1 MNARLL
7 PALTAL
13 LAAAVSPIWA
23 QTQSTTLTVDA
34 GTAKAESS
42 PTLYGL
48 MTEEINHSYDGGL
61 YGELLRNNVIAG
73 KGWGSTDFWSMVQRG
88 TSAATMSLDT
98 TTGPSAALPYSLKL
112 EVTAASNG
120 SSAGLQ
126 NEGYW
131 GIPLHPGT
139 TYHAS
144 FYAKAAQPGTD
155 VTITLLDDT
164 TGKAVAQKTISD
176 VENVWKRYTTELTIS
191 SGSKSSVTS
200 AHNHFIVS
208 LSKPGTLW
216 INMATLFGPTYHN
229 RTNGNRIDLMEMLAA
244 MHPAFLRFP
253 GGNFLEG
260 DTLADWYDWKKTIGP
275 LVDRPTHPSP
285 WDYRSS
291 DGLGLLEFFEWCQD
305 LNMQPVLAV
314 YAGYALKGEHIDAGP
329 KLEPYLQ
336 SALDEIEYASGA
348 TSTKWGAERA
358 KDGHPEPFKLHYIEI
373 GNEDEFDKSGSYEGR
388 YAQFYD
394 AIKKQYPQLELIATT
409 PVKNHKMD
417 VVDDHFYEPA
427 QGFFSDADHYDKT
440 DRNGPKIF
448 VGEWA
453 TREGTPTPDFHAALA
468 DSAWMTGMER
478 NSDIVVMSSYAPLL
492 TNINPGGM
500 QWDTDLIGYN
510 AVSSYGSPSYYAQV
524 MFSSHHG
531 NQILSSSLSG
541 TPVRVYQSVTR
552 DSASGTIY
560 LKVVNAATEPADVSV
575 KLSGGPKISPNG
587 QMETMTAPATE
598 DTNTMADPKRIV
610 PATHA
615 LPGMG
620 ESFTLHLDPLS
631 INILTLHEEK

>member
-13 LAAAVSPIWA
+13 LAAAVSPVWA
-23 QTQSTTLTVDA
+23 QNQTQSTTLSIDTGA
-34 GTAKAESS
+34 AKAQSS

-61 YGELLRNNVIAG
+61 YGELLRNNVISG

-88 TSAATMSLDT
+88 TAEAKMSLDP
-98 TTGPSAALPYSLKL
+98 TTGPSAALPLSLKL
-112 EVTAASNG
+112 EVTDAGAG
-120 SSAGLQ
+120 SSAGMQ

-131 GIPLHPGT
+131 GIPLRPGIA
-139 TYHAS
+139 YHAS
-144 FYAKAAQPGTD
+144 FYAKAAQPDTE
-155 VTITLLDDT
+155 VTVTLLDDT
-164 TGKAVAQKTISD
+164 TGKALAQKTISGVSTD
-176 VENVWKRYTTELTIS
+176 WKKYSTELTIPS
-191 SGSKSSVTS
+191 SYTAS
-200 AHNHFIVS
+200 AHNHFILS

-216 INMATLFGPTYHN
+216 INMTTLFGPTYHD
-229 RTNGNRIDLMEMLAA
+229 RTNGNRIDLMDKLAA

-285 WDYRSS
+285 WDYQSS

-314 YAGYALKGEHIDAGP
+314 YAGYSLKGEHIDAGP
-329 KLEPYLQ
+329 ALEPYVQ
-336 SALDEIEYASGA
+336 SALDEIEYASGS

-358 KDGHPEPFKLHYIEI
+358 KDGHPAPFKLHYIEI

-394 AIKKQYPQLELIATT
+394 AIKKKYPQFELIATT

-417 VVDDHFYEPA
+417 VVDDHFYEQA
-427 QGFFSDADHYDKT
+427 QGFFTDAHHYDKT

-468 DSAWMTGMER
+468 DAAWMTGMER
-478 NSDIVVMSSYAPLL
+478 NSDIVVMASYAPLL
-492 TNINPGGM
+492 TNVNPGGM
-500 QWDTDLIGYN
+500 EWDTDLIGYN
-510 AVSSYGSPSYYAQV
+510 AMTSYGSPSYYAQV
-524 MFSSHHG
+524 MFGSRHG

-552 DSASGTIY
+552 DAATGAIY

-575 KLSGGPKISPNG
+575 KLSGGAAVSPDG
-587 QMETMTAPATE
+587 QMEILTAPSTE
-598 DTNTMADPKRIV
+598 DTNTINDPKRIV
-610 PATHA
+610 PATHEMSG
-615 LPGMG
+615 LGD
-620 ESFTLHLDPLS
+620 SFTLHLDALS
-631 INILTLHEEK
+631 INILTLHEKK